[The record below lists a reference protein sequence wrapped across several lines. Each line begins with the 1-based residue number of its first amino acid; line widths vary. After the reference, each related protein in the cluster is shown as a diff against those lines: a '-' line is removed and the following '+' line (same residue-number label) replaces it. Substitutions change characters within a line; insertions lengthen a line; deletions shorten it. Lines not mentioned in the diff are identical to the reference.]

1 MDYEKVFREQL
12 HWNVPPLPAYY
23 DPDSYGR
30 SLIAHTIPQ
39 DEIVYSTS
47 SSAIT
52 KSGFPSN

>member
-1 MDYEKVFREQL
+1 MDYEKVFRDQL
-12 HWNVPPLPAYY
+12 HWDVLPLPAHY

-39 DEIVYSTS
+39 GEIVYSTS

-52 KSGFPSN
+52 KSSSPSN